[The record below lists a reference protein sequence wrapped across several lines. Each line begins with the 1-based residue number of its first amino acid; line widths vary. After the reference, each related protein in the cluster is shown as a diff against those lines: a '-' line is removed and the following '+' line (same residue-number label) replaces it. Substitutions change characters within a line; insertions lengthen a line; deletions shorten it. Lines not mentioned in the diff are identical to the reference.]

1 MSQSSSINIINEI
14 LKFLLILGVGQSYD
28 IDVEIKMD
36 FEAQIENNALRCG
49 LRLFHFQNLSF
60 FSWTILRKF
69 SNEFLSEIQT
79 VT

>member
-1 MSQSSSINIINEI
+1 MSQSSSINIKNEI

-36 FEAQIENNALRCG
+36 FEAQIQNNALRCG
-49 LRLFHFQNLSF
+49 LRPFISKTFKF
-60 FSWTILRKF
+60 FLHGHSRKF
-69 SNEFLSEIQT
+69 EIQT